1 MLISNYLNSD
11 ISHLE
16 NYSHMKN
23 NPITIIDIAKILG
36 FSKSTISR
44 ALKNH
49 PDISQK
55 TKDAVN
61 SVAERLKYI
70 PNTVASSFRNKK
82 SKIIGLIVPQIS
94 YFFFPSVVRG
104 IEEVVHNLGYTLL
117 ILQSNESY
125 EREVENLKIL
135 VANNVEG
142 ILASVSLKTKNF
154 DHFQHIIDIELPI
167 VFFDRVVKDMN
178 ADIVLVDDVTGSF
191 KAVNQLLNAGRKRV
205 AICIGDLNLL
215 ISQNRLQGYK
225 TALVQSGI
233 PVDEELILSC
243 DTPEETEHETLRILN
258 MKNPPDSIFAISDL
272 TMTGVMKAIF
282 SKNLKVPTDISVI
295 GFCEEPFRSMYNP
308 PLSAIEPMGFEIGKK
323 AAELLFERLENKS
336 IISPQPQ
343 VIYLESHLI
352 EGGSL

>member
-1 MLISNYLNSD
+1 
-11 ISHLE
+11 
-16 NYSHMKN
+16 MKN

-36 FSKSTISR
+36 LSKSTISR

-55 TKDAVN
+55 TKDAVS
-61 SVAERLKYI
+61 SVAESLKYV

-94 YFFFPSVVRG
+94 NFFFPSVVRG

-135 VANNVEG
+135 IANNVEG

-167 VFFDRVVKDMN
+167 VFFDRVVKDMD
-178 ADIVLVDDVTGSF
+178 ADVVLVDDVTGSF

-225 TALVQSGI
+225 TALVQNGI

-243 DTPEETEHETLRILN
+243 DTPEETEQETLRLLN

-282 SKNLKVPTDISVI
+282 SKNLKVPADISVI

-323 AAELLFERLENKS
+323 AAELLFERLENKT
-336 IISPQPQ
+336 IIPPQPQ
-343 VIYLESHLI
+343 VIYLDSNLI
-352 EGGSL
+352 DGGSI

>member
-1 MLISNYLNSD
+1 
-11 ISHLE
+11 
-16 NYSHMKN
+16 MKS
-23 NPITIIDIAKILG
+23 NPITIIDIAKMLG
-36 FSKSTISR
+36 LSKSTISR

-55 TKDAVN
+55 TKDAVK
-61 SVAERLKYI
+61 SVAESLKYI

-135 VANNVEG
+135 IANNVEG

-167 VFFDRVVKDMN
+167 VFFDRVVKDMD
-178 ADIVLVDDVTGSF
+178 ADVVLVDDVTGSY

-205 AICIGDLNLL
+205 AICIGNLNLL

-233 PVDEELILSC
+233 PVDEDLIVSC
-243 DTPEETEHETLRILN
+243 ETPEETELETLRLLN

-323 AAELLFERLENKS
+323 AAELLFERVENKTS
-336 IISPQPQ
+336 ISPQPQ

-352 EGGSL
+352 EGGSI

>member
-1 MLISNYLNSD
+1 
-11 ISHLE
+11 
-16 NYSHMKN
+16 MKN

-36 FSKSTISR
+36 LSKSTISR

-55 TKDAVN
+55 TKDAVK
-61 SVAERLKYI
+61 SIAESLKYI

-125 EREVENLKIL
+125 EREVDNLKIL
-135 VANNVEG
+135 IANNVEG

-178 ADIVLVDDVTGSF
+178 ADVVLVDDVTGSF

-243 DTPEETEHETLRILN
+243 ETPEETEQETLRLLN
-258 MKNPPDSIFAISDL
+258 MRNPPDSIFAISDL

-282 SKNLKVPTDISVI
+282 RKNLKVPADISVI

-323 AAELLFERLENKS
+323 AAELLFERLENKT

-343 VIYLESHLI
+343 VIYLESHLV
-352 EGGSL
+352 EGGSI

>member
-1 MLISNYLNSD
+1 
-11 ISHLE
+11 
-16 NYSHMKN
+16 MKS

-36 FSKSTISR
+36 LSKSTISR

-55 TKDAVN
+55 TKDAVK
-61 SVAERLKYI
+61 SVAESLKYI

-104 IEEVVHNLGYTLL
+104 IEEVVHDLGYTLL

-135 VANNVEG
+135 IANNVEG

-154 DHFQHIIDIELPI
+154 EHFQHIIDIELPI
-167 VFFDRVVKDMN
+167 VFFDRVVKDMD
-178 ADIVLVDDVTGSF
+178 ADVVLVDDVTGSY

-205 AICIGDLNLL
+205 AICIGNLNLL

-243 DTPEETEHETLRILN
+243 DTPEETEMETLRLLN

-323 AAELLFERLENKS
+323 AAELLFERVENKTS
-336 IISPQPQ
+336 ISPQPQ

-352 EGGSL
+352 EGGSI

>member
-1 MLISNYLNSD
+1 
-11 ISHLE
+11 
-16 NYSHMKN
+16 MKS

-36 FSKSTISR
+36 LSKSTISR

-55 TKDAVN
+55 TKDAVK
-61 SVAERLKYI
+61 SVAESLKYI

-104 IEEVVHNLGYTLL
+104 IEEVVHDLGYTLL

-135 VANNVEG
+135 IANNVEG

-167 VFFDRVVKDMN
+167 VFFDRVVKDMD
-178 ADIVLVDDVTGSF
+178 ADVVLVDDVTGSY

-205 AICIGDLNLL
+205 AICIGNLNLL

-243 DTPEETEHETLRILN
+243 DTPEETEMETLRLLN

-323 AAELLFERLENKS
+323 AAELLFERVENKTS
-336 IISPQPQ
+336 ISPQPQ

-352 EGGSL
+352 EGGSI